1 MKPNNETTIATS
13 GFTGGEVSVG
23 DTVCRA
29 GDRRD
34 LSDKILAF
42 VLAVILSHRLSRTFW
57 NFVKYEPPIR
67 YTITEINDSCT
78 ITVRAID
85 EC

>member
-1 MKPNNETTIATS
+1 MKPNNETTTLTTS
-13 GFTGGEVSVG
+13 GFKGGINVG
-23 DTVCRA
+23 DIVCRA